1 MRIDSKKFSK
11 LLVGGSLLCLGLIV
25 AASYLP
31 APPADSDEQFDPIIN
46 HSEIK
51 DTTNYEYQDS
61 IEQAAKA
68 KEYEADSIHLR

>member
-25 AASYLP
+25 TASYLP
-31 APPADSDEQFDPIIN
+31 TPRTEQFEPIIN

-68 KEYEADSIHLR
+68 KAYEADSILIR